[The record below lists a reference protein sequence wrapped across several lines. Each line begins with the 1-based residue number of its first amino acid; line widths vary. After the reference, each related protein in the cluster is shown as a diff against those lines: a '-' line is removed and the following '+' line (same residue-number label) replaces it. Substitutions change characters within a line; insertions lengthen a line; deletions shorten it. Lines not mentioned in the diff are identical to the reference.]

1 MGRQTVP
8 SSTAPLATHLD
19 NKQDDVLQNNDNQ
32 PVKHWLPTYAS
43 LLEKL
48 PHLMYMQ
55 FEYQIVSDCWQL
67 LKLSRLSLSSLK
79 TTLC

>member
-1 MGRQTVP
+1 VP

-19 NKQDDVLQNNDNQ
+19 NKQDGVLQNNDNQ
-32 PVKHWLPTYAS
+32 PVKTLATNLCVS
-43 LLEKL
+43 TGEL
-48 PHLMYMQ
+48 PHLMYMW

-67 LKLSRLSLSSLK
+67 LKLSSLSLSSLK